1 MDIEPKFKSLYF
13 QGSQN
18 PFDFD
23 ILHGSG
29 YFAVSLND
37 STVAEVQHELE
48 DMTMDS
54 EPPEAADEHKG
65 IQGKQQLE
73 EGSQLGPWVAGT
85 WVAGT
90 CIAAS
95 LSV

>member
-1 MDIEPKFKSLYF
+1 MVASNWAD
-13 QGSQN
+13 
-18 PFDFD
+18 
-23 ILHGSG
+23 
-29 YFAVSLND
+29 
-37 STVAEVQHELE
+37 TVAEVQHELE
-48 DMTMDS
+48 DMPMDS

-73 EGSQLGPWVAGT
+73 EGSQLEPWVAGS
-85 WVAGT
+85 